1 MEAEW
6 TSASQHRQG
15 SLQVVMLPPDAQ
27 KVLWARAVHSTSG
40 PPEAGGGGE
49 ERVGHPEQ
57 VLRER
62 GLAFLWPQEDA

>member
-1 MEAEW
+1 
-6 TSASQHRQG
+6 
-15 SLQVVMLPPDAQ
+15 MLPPDAQ

-49 ERVGHPEQ
+49 GKVGHPEQ
-57 VLRER
+57 VLREG